1 MSALR
6 SAFEDRR
13 VERDVVM
20 SRSDFVYMVP
30 PFIAYYGAL
39 QSDKD
44 LLLEAY
50 NQCRL
55 YRDALQDP
63 SPQLGIPTWKHIV
76 QGSFQDNTHWATG
89 NGWAAAGMMR
99 VLATFNHSS
108 FGSELR
114 KEQANLVDWIDEI
127 LVTSWKYQ
135 VGAHLAYFSY
145 PFKLR

>member
-1 MSALR
+1 
-6 SAFEDRR
+6 
-13 VERDVVM
+13 M

-63 SPQLGIPTWKHIV
+63 SPQLGIPTWRHIV

-135 VGAHLAYFSY
+135 VSAHLAYFAY
-145 PFKLR
+145 PFKRR